1 VGSSD
6 GRDGSVVVHQDLR
19 IYAALL
25 KTGEQVTHALPP
37 GRKGWLQIIRGA
49 VTVNAQALA
58 EGDGAAII
66 GEPALDMTAKVDG
79 TELLVF
85 DLP

>member
-1 VGSSD
+1 VGVLLAFA
-6 GRDGSVVVHQDLR
+6 GRTLGDIELVEDMERLKNGIVASLRGQDR
-19 IYAALL
+19 
-25 KTGEQVTHALPP
+25 
-37 GRKGWLQIIRGA
+37 
-49 VTVNAQALA
+49 LA